1 MLADIQHS
9 TQHILLYMYMD
20 YVQDV
25 NVATNERKSNINI
38 KDYQINYES

>member
-9 TQHILLYMYMD
+9 TQHILHYMYMD
-20 YVQDV
+20 CVQDV
-25 NVATNERKSNINI
+25 NVATNERKNNINI